1 MKLLAVLAIST
12 VTLGSVSLA
21 NADQLNQNPEG
32 SFIFRAGMA
41 GVMAL
46 PETSKIKN
54 SNGFKVKTKSE
65 LTGAL
70 SLTYLFAPNMGIQL
84 SGTLPSDLDQ
94 DWKYGK
100 KKARIDKLN
109 YQQTALTLQY
119 YIDTGSSWQPYL
131 GLGASYN
138 RFDPKLSKE
147 AKMAGIKKATS
158 DSTVSPIGE
167 IGVDYYFNQ
176 NWLVNASVSYT
187 PTTYQD
193 KATGVDSTTGKTTS
207 AKVKYDFSPVVAR
220 LNIGWRF

>member
-1 MKLLAVLAIST
+1 MKLLAVLAVST

-46 PETSKIKN
+46 PESSKIKN
-54 SNGFKVKTKSE
+54 SSNGTKVKTKSE

-94 DWKYGK
+94 DWKNSKGGL
-100 KKARIDKLN
+100 RLDKLN

-138 RFDPKLSKE
+138 RFEPKLTKLE
-147 AKMAGIKKATS
+147 KVIGLTKATS

-167 IGVDYYFNQ
+167 VGVDYYINQ

-187 PTTYQD
+187 PTTYHQ
-193 KATGVDSTTGKTTS
+193 KTTAVDSGKTVS
-207 AKVKYDFSPVVAR
+207 AKMKYDFSPMVAR